1 MPNIKPI
8 CEPDTPQWLEMRK
21 KGIGASEAAAV
32 VGLSPWSTPL
42 EIFLRKTGQLA
53 EKEQTDAMRMGHL
66 LEPVI
71 WTRFNELTGIP
82 VITRPVGLIA
92 HREHDFI
99 LATPDALVHP
109 ENEDLQIGESKST
122 NWRRAAEM
130 GENPED
136 VPMDW
141 LVQVQQQLAVTELQ
155 VGRLA
160 VLLDGR
166 TLLNFRIERN
176 QNLIEALIEAETEFW
191 QRIQNN
197 DPPPPNFSHKSMP
210 LLIKEL
216 FGNVSEHRVVDLS
229 EEAAAGVVR
238 AMEIKAEIKRLEEE
252 LGRMESAFK
261 YEIGDAPVGILP
273 GRTDLMVKRRFVAE
287 TEVKATTKK
296 AYTVTQAVKYDARL
310 VAALRQQSKFEA
322 IELLL
327 YGAGYHVTEVE
338 ASGSKYYACDG
349 KPPVRVGDHDPNDA
363 TALWIDQNNAV
374 DLRVDDTHEAIAD
387 KLKSVL

>member
-1 MPNIKPI
+1 MPNIKAI

-42 EIFLRKTGQLA
+42 EIFLRKTGQLP
-53 EKEQTDAMRMGHL
+53 EKTETDAMRMGHL

-71 WTRFNELTGIP
+71 WTRFNELTKIP
-82 VITRPVGLIA
+82 VVTRPVGLIA
-92 HREHDFI
+92 HRQHEFI

-109 ENEDLQIGESKST
+109 ENEDLQVGESKST

-141 LVQVQQQLAVTELQ
+141 LVQCQQQMLVTELETC
-155 VGRLA
+155 RLA

-176 QNLIEALIEAETEFW
+176 QNLIDALIEAETEFW

-197 DPPPPNFSHKSMP
+197 DPPPPNFTHTSMP
-210 LLIKEL
+210 TLIKEL

-229 EEAAAGVVR
+229 AEAAQAVAR
-238 AMEIKAEIKRLEEE
+238 AMELKAEIKKLEEE

-261 YEIGDAPVGILP
+261 YEIGDAPIGVLP
-273 GRTDLMVKRRFVAE
+273 GRTDLMIKRRFVAE
-287 TEVKATTKK
+287 THVAATTKK
-296 AYTVTQAVKYDARL
+296 AYTVTQAVKYDGRL

-327 YGAGYHVTEVE
+327 YGAGYHVTEEE

-349 KPPVRVGDHDPNDA
+349 KKPVRVSDHEPNGPTIIWLEQNSA
-363 TALWIDQNNAV
+363 IDI
-374 DLRVDDTHEAIAD
+374 RVDDSSEEIAA
-387 KLKSVL
+387 KLSEVL

>member
-1 MPNIKPI
+1 MPNIKAI

-32 VGLSPWSTPL
+32 VGLSPWATPL

-71 WTRFNELTGIP
+71 WTRFGELTGIP
-82 VITRPVGLIA
+82 VVTRPVGLIP
-92 HREHDFI
+92 HKQHDFI
-99 LATPDALVHP
+99 LATPDAFVQP
-109 ENEDLQIGESKST
+109 ENEDLQVGESKST
-122 NWRRAAEM
+122 SWRRAAEM

-141 LVQVQQQLAVTELQ
+141 LVQVQQQLAVTELE
-155 VGRLA
+155 VARMA

-176 QNLIEALIEAETEFW
+176 QNLIDALIDAETEFW
-191 QRIQNN
+191 ERIKNN
-197 DPPPPNFSHKSMP
+197 DPPPPNFTHTSMP
-210 LLIKEL
+210 RLIKEL

-229 EEAAAGVVR
+229 EEASQAVIR
-238 AMEIKAEIKRLEEE
+238 AMELKAQIKKIEEE
-252 LGRMESAFK
+252 LGRVESTFK
-261 YEIGDAPVGILP
+261 YEIGDAPIGVLP
-273 GRTDLMVKRRFVAE
+273 GRTDLMVKRRFVPE
-287 TEVKATTKK
+287 THVAATTKR
-296 AYTVTQAVKYDARL
+296 AYTVTQAVKYDGRI
-310 VAALRQQSKFEA
+310 VATMRQQSKFEA

-327 YGAGYHVTEVE
+327 YGAGYNLTESE

-349 KPPVRVGDHDPNDA
+349 KPPVRVADHDPNEA
-363 TALWIDQNNAV
+363 TAQWIDQHNAV
-374 DLRVDDTHEAIAD
+374 DVRVDDSHEAIAD